1 MQNAY
6 QRPKW
11 YKATRAGLSTLTGLN
26 PTLVRVK
33 GVGRRVVESFQTKG
47 YVQKWKFDHTIK
59 KGTSC
64 QRIQQ
69 AT

>member
-1 MQNAY
+1 MLQGN
-6 QRPKW
+6 KSW
-11 YKATRAGLSTLTGLN
+11 IIKTLMGLN

-33 GVGRRVVESFQTKG
+33 GGCRRVVESFQTKG
-47 YVQKWKFDHTIK
+47 YVQKWKFDHTTK